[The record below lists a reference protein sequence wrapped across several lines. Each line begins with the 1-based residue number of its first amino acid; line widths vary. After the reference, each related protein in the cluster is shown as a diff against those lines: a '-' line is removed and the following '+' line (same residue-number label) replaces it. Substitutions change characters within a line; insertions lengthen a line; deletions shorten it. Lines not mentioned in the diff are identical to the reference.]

1 MAGSSFSHSFVGA
14 NAAVLAQ
21 QERNARLL
29 LKRRDHAAHA
39 GGRVLQRLRGGGQTS
54 GLNGADER
62 AVAIE
67 FHGVLLCEIVK
78 DSLMDHR
85 FTQCIARVYAVVK
98 SLEMG
103 GTMARSYDLT
113 SGSIPQHLLRL
124 AAPLI
129 MGNILQQLYNTVDAF
144 ILGRFAGDLE
154 FAAVGVAGS
163 VMNLFLFKITGAC
176 TGISVI
182 FAQLYGAGER
192 ERFRREHWLALSC
205 GLLVTLA
212 CSGLGFLLL
221 SPLLRLIQT
230 PSELKTFVSVYLTI
244 ILASLPAAFLYN
256 LYGALLRA
264 IGRANAAL
272 MVLAA
277 AVTVN
282 VALDYCF
289 VARFQLGIAG
299 AAWATAASQAIS
311 AVLCILYLRRKAPE
325 LIFAR
330 ADCRMDGELLKQTA
344 HFSFVTALH
353 QSSLY
358 IGKLLVQGAVNTGGT
373 DMISAYT
380 ATTRIEGFANSFGDS
395 GSAATSVLVAQNRG
409 AGKEER
415 VKESF
420 RSSLFLML
428 AMGLAMS
435 LIMYV
440 SVSTSVGFML
450 GTRSGAAFE
459 NARDYLKL
467 VALFY
472 TLCFTGNT
480 FAGYFNGIGKVCVP
494 FLGATSHI
502 ALRVVLSWL
511 LVGKMGLPAVAL
523 ATGLGWVLVNA
534 LWTFVKWRMEKKE
547 KAAERD
553 IM

>member
-1 MAGSSFSHSFVGA
+1 
-14 NAAVLAQ
+14 
-21 QERNARLL
+21 
-29 LKRRDHAAHA
+29 
-39 GGRVLQRLRGGGQTS
+39 
-54 GLNGADER
+54 
-62 AVAIE
+62 
-67 FHGVLLCEIVK
+67 
-78 DSLMDHR
+78 
-85 FTQCIARVYAVVK
+85 
-98 SLEMG
+98 
-103 GTMARSYDLT
+103 MARSYDLT
-113 SGSIPQHLLRL
+113 GGSIPQHLLRL

-144 ILGRFAGDLE
+144 ILGRFAGEAE

-163 VMNLFLFKITGAC
+163 VMNLFLFMITGAC

-192 ERFRREHWLALSC
+192 ERFRREHWLSLSC
-205 GLLVTLA
+205 GLLATTI
-212 CSGLGFLLL
+212 CSGLGFVLLA
-221 SPLLRLIQT
+221 PLLRLIQT
-230 PSELKTFVSVYLTI
+230 PEELERFVSAYLTVI
-244 ILASLPAAFLYN
+244 IASLPAAFLYN

-272 MVLAA
+272 MALAA

-282 VALDYCF
+282 VVLDYCF
-289 VARFQLGIAG
+289 VARFHMGIAG

-311 AVLCILYLRRKAPE
+311 AVLCIAYLRRKAPE

-330 ADCRMDGELLKQTA
+330 ADRRMDKELLRQTA

-409 AGKEER
+409 AWKEER
-415 VKESF
+415 VRASF
-420 RSSLFLML
+420 RGSLLLML

-440 SVSTSVGFML
+440 SANASVSFML

-459 NARDYLKL
+459 NARDYL
-467 VALFY
+467 
-472 TLCFTGNT
+472 N
-480 FAGYFNGIGKVCVP
+480 
-494 FLGATSHI
+494 
-502 ALRVVLSWL
+502 
-511 LVGKMGLPAVAL
+511 PA
-523 ATGLGWVLVNA
+523 
-534 LWTFVKWRMEKKE
+534 
-547 KAAERD
+547 
-553 IM
+553 

>member
-1 MAGSSFSHSFVGA
+1 
-14 NAAVLAQ
+14 
-21 QERNARLL
+21 
-29 LKRRDHAAHA
+29 
-39 GGRVLQRLRGGGQTS
+39 
-54 GLNGADER
+54 
-62 AVAIE
+62 
-67 FHGVLLCEIVK
+67 
-78 DSLMDHR
+78 
-85 FTQCIARVYAVVK
+85 
-98 SLEMG
+98 
-103 GTMARSYDLT
+103 MARSYDLT

-129 MGNILQQLYNTVDAF
+129 MGSILQQLYNTVDAF

-163 VMNLFLFKITGAC
+163 VMNLFLFMITGAC

-192 ERFRREHWLALSC
+192 ERFRREHWLSLSC

-230 PSELKTFVSVYLTI
+230 PSELKAFASAYLTI
-244 ILASLPAAFLYN
+244 ILASLPAAFFYN
-256 LYGALLRA
+256 LCGALLRA

-272 MVLAA
+272 
-277 AVTVN
+277 TVN

-353 QSSLY
+353 QSSLH
-358 IGKLLVQGAVNTGGT
+358 IGKLLVRGAVNTGGT

-415 VKESF
+415 EKESF

-440 SVSTSVGFML
+440 SASTSVGFML

-472 TLCFTGNT
+472 TLCFTGST
-480 FAGYFNGIGKVCVP
+480 FAGYFNGIGKVSVP

-534 LWTFVKWRMEKKE
+534 LWTFVKWRMEKKQ

>member
-1 MAGSSFSHSFVGA
+1 MEFSTRTVQFCKWTAHGQLLIMVGTKRK
-14 NAAVLAQ
+14 LYKDIWKS
-21 QERNARLL
+21 ERN
-29 LKRRDHAAHA
+29 
-39 GGRVLQRLRGGGQTS
+39 
-54 GLNGADER
+54 
-62 AVAIE
+62 
-67 FHGVLLCEIVK
+67 
-78 DSLMDHR
+78 
-85 FTQCIARVYAVVK
+85 VVC
-98 SLEMG
+98 G
-103 GTMARSYDLT
+103 MASHTGKIDMIR
-113 SGSIPQHLLRL
+113 GSIIKS
-124 AAPLI
+124 AALFALPI
-129 MGNILQQLYNTVDAF
+129 CVGNILQQLYNTVDAF
-144 ILGRFAGDLE
+144 ILGRFAGNLE

-163 VMNLFLFKITGAC
+163 VMNLFLFMITGAC

-192 ERFRREHWLALSC
+192 ERFRREHWLSLSC

-330 ADCRMDGELLKQTA
+330 ADCRMDGELLKRTA

-428 AMGLAMS
+428 AMGLAMGLAMS

-440 SVSTSVGFML
+440 SASTSVGFML

-502 ALRVVLSWL
+502 AL
-511 LVGKMGLPAVAL
+511 
-523 ATGLGWVLVNA
+523 
-534 LWTFVKWRMEKKE
+534 
-547 KAAERD
+547 
-553 IM
+553 

>member
-1 MAGSSFSHSFVGA
+1 
-14 NAAVLAQ
+14 
-21 QERNARLL
+21 
-29 LKRRDHAAHA
+29 
-39 GGRVLQRLRGGGQTS
+39 
-54 GLNGADER
+54 
-62 AVAIE
+62 
-67 FHGVLLCEIVK
+67 
-78 DSLMDHR
+78 
-85 FTQCIARVYAVVK
+85 
-98 SLEMG
+98 
-103 GTMARSYDLT
+103 
-113 SGSIPQHLLRL
+113 
-124 AAPLI
+124 

-163 VMNLFLFKITGAC
+163 VMNLFLFMITGAC

-192 ERFRREHWLALSC
+192 ERFRREHWLSLSC

-289 VARFQLGIAG
+289 VARSQLGIAG

-330 ADCRMDGELLKQTA
+330 ADCRMDGELLKRTA

-358 IGKLLVQGAVNTGGT
+358 IGKLLVQGAVNTGG
-373 DMISAYT
+373 D
-380 ATTRIEGFANSFGDS
+380 ANRGLCQLIWRQRQRCDLRARGTES
-395 GSAATSVLVAQNRG
+395 GSR
-409 AGKEER
+409 ER
-415 VKESF
+415 RAREGIVSQQPF
-420 RSSLFLML
+420 SDACDGGLRCRSSCTL
-428 AMGLAMS
+428 ARAR
-435 LIMYV
+435 
-440 SVSTSVGFML
+440 
-450 GTRSGAAFE
+450 RSALCSGRAA
-459 NARDYLKL
+459 ARRLRMR
-467 VALFY
+467 
-472 TLCFTGNT
+472 
-480 FAGYFNGIGKVCVP
+480 
-494 FLGATSHI
+494 ATI
-502 ALRVVLSWL
+502 
-511 LVGKMGLPAVAL
+511 
-523 ATGLGWVLVNA
+523 
-534 LWTFVKWRMEKKE
+534 
-547 KAAERD
+547 
-553 IM
+553 

>member
-1 MAGSSFSHSFVGA
+1 M
-14 NAAVLAQ
+14 
-21 QERNARLL
+21 LL
-29 LKRRDHAAHA
+29 SNPE
-39 GGRVLQRLRGGGQTS
+39 GRG
-54 GLNGADER
+54 
-62 AVAIE
+62 
-67 FHGVLLCEIVK
+67 K
-78 DSLMDHR
+78 
-85 FTQCIARVYAVVK
+85 
-98 SLEMG
+98 
-103 GTMARSYDLT
+103 TMARSYDLT
-113 SGSIPQHLLRL
+113 GGSIPQHLLRL

-144 ILGRFAGDLE
+144 ILGRFAGEAE

-163 VMNLFLFKITGAC
+163 VMNLFLFMITGAC

-182 FAQLYGAGER
+182 FAQLYGAGEH
-192 ERFRREHWLALSC
+192 ERFRREHWLSLSC
-205 GLLVTLA
+205 GLLATTI
-212 CSGLGFLLL
+212 CSGLGFVLLP
-221 SPLLRLIQT
+221 PLLRLIQT
-230 PSELKTFVSVYLTI
+230 PEELERFVSAYLTVI
-244 ILASLPAAFLYN
+244 IASLPAAFLYN

-264 IGRANAAL
+264 IGRVNAAL
-272 MVLAA
+272 MALAA

-282 VALDYCF
+282 VGF
-289 VARFQLGIAG
+289 VARFHMGIAG

-311 AVLCILYLRRKAPE
+311 AVLCIAYLRRKAPE

-330 ADCRMDGELLKQTA
+330 ADRHMDKELLRQTA

-395 GSAATSVLVAQNRG
+395 GSAATSVLVALNRG

-415 VKESF
+415 VRASF
-420 RSSLFLML
+420 RGSLLLML

-440 SVSTSVGFML
+440 SANASVGFML

-459 NARDYLKL
+459 NARDYRKL

-480 FAGYFNGIGKVCVP
+480 FAGYFNGIGKVLVP

-511 LVGKMGLPAVAL
+511 LVGRMGLPAVAL
-523 ATGLGWVLVNA
+523 ATGLGWAMVNTMWA
-534 LWTFVKWRMEKKE
+534 VVKHVTERKE
-547 KAAERD
+547 R
-553 IM
+553 

>member
-1 MAGSSFSHSFVGA
+1 
-14 NAAVLAQ
+14 
-21 QERNARLL
+21 
-29 LKRRDHAAHA
+29 
-39 GGRVLQRLRGGGQTS
+39 
-54 GLNGADER
+54 
-62 AVAIE
+62 
-67 FHGVLLCEIVK
+67 
-78 DSLMDHR
+78 
-85 FTQCIARVYAVVK
+85 
-98 SLEMG
+98 
-103 GTMARSYDLT
+103 MARSYDLT

-163 VMNLFLFKITGAC
+163 VMNLFLFMITGAC

-192 ERFRREHWLALSC
+192 ERFRREHWLSLS
-205 GLLVTLA
+205 
-212 CSGLGFLLL
+212 
-221 SPLLRLIQT
+221 LLRLIQT

-264 IGRANAAL
+264 IGRANATL

-289 VARFQLGIAG
+289 VARFQLGIAST
-299 AAWATAASQAIS
+299 AWATAASQAIS

-358 IGKLLVQGAVNTGGT
+358 TGKLLVQGAVNTGGT

-428 AMGLAMS
+428 AMGLAMT

-440 SVSTSVGFML
+440 SASTSVGFML

-511 LVGKMGLPAVAL
+511 LVGKMGLPAVVL

-534 LWTFVKWRMEKKE
+534 LWTFVKWRMEKKQ

>member
-1 MAGSSFSHSFVGA
+1 M
-14 NAAVLAQ
+14 
-21 QERNARLL
+21 
-29 LKRRDHAAHA
+29 
-39 GGRVLQRLRGGGQTS
+39 
-54 GLNGADER
+54 
-62 AVAIE
+62 
-67 FHGVLLCEIVK
+67 
-78 DSLMDHR
+78 
-85 FTQCIARVYAVVK
+85 
-98 SLEMG
+98 
-103 GTMARSYDLT
+103 
-113 SGSIPQHLLRL
+113 
-124 AAPLI
+124 
-129 MGNILQQLYNTVDAF
+129 
-144 ILGRFAGDLE
+144 
-154 FAAVGVAGS
+154 
-163 VMNLFLFKITGAC
+163 
-176 TGISVI
+176 
-182 FAQLYGAGER
+182 
-192 ERFRREHWLALSC
+192 
-205 GLLVTLA
+205 
-212 CSGLGFLLL
+212 
-221 SPLLRLIQT
+221 
-230 PSELKTFVSVYLTI
+230 YLTI

-289 VARFQLGIAG
+289 VARFQLGIAST
-299 AAWATAASQAIS
+299 AWATAASQAIS

-358 IGKLLVQGAVNTGGT
+358 TGKLLVQGAVNTGGT

-428 AMGLAMS
+428 AMGLAMGLAMS

-440 SVSTSVGFML
+440 SASTSVGFML

-534 LWTFVKWRMEKKE
+534 LWTFVKWRMEKKQ
-547 KAAERD
+547 KAAERN